1 MRIHMK
7 DFLTFQTFITPSLL
21 ILMYYI
27 GAVFIPLISW
37 YLARWIQK
45 SYFSEVSTSIKEEIT
60 TRTTAKQRFI
70 IYTAFILCF
79 LCMEIFWRMMFEFFI
94 AYFDMHDALMKL
106 K

>member
-1 MRIHMK
+1 MR

-27 GAVFIPLISW
+27 GAILIPLVSW

-45 SYFSEVSTSIKEEIT
+45 SYFSEVSKIIKEEFQTKT
-60 TRTTAKQRFI
+60 TFKQRFI
-70 IYTAFILCF
+70 VYAAFILCL
-79 LCMEIFWRMMFEFFI
+79 LCMEILWRVMFEFFI
-94 AYFDMHDALMKL
+94 AYFDMHDALMEL

>member
-1 MRIHMK
+1 MI
-7 DFLTFQTFITPSLL
+7 DFLTFQTFITPTLL

-27 GAVFIPLISW
+27 GAILIPLVSW

-45 SYFSEVSTSIKEEIT
+45 SYFSEVSKSIKEEIT

-70 IYTAFILCF
+70 IYATFILCF
-79 LCMEIFWRMMFEFFI
+79 LCIEIFWRMMFEFLI

-106 K
+106 